1 MKIDWRRRAWL
12 IGWLVLTV
20 MVAARPALAI
30 TEKAAIKQFKTAA
43 KTRLGLLKSALDA
56 VRLTVIARGDA
67 CLTSRPRPA
76 GLRSSGSKTS
86 SMTSPTSRPR
96 SRMRCSTSPSTR
108 PPTAKR
114 RSWHSRMA
122 DRPSPSPWRSPTRP
136 AGSLGKCAT
145 PSSKLLAKTYRSV
158 NKRLAKTSA
167 AIARAGGRDA
177 LRRADAPAA
186 AVVRILGRT
195 PRRDP
200 LRPRPRPHRE
210 RQYYLTRTRPASGSG
225 DDGLV
230 SGQNLTVSAIPMI
243 ANAPGED
250 QQVTSGGRG
259 RFLARLGDTVPLPR
273 SNYLVGVTPG
283 LGASASSSFAIR

>member
-20 MVAARPALAI
+20 MVAARPAVAI

-67 CLTSRPRPA
+67 FNVATATGGFTVLGVQDLVDDLADFQATVEDALFDVAVDTAADGEAALVALADGGPAVPVPLAFANLPGGLPRQVRDA
-76 GLRSSGSKTS
+76 V
-86 SMTSPTSRPR
+86 
-96 SRMRCSTSPSTR
+96 
-108 PPTAKR
+108 A
-114 RSWHSRMA
+114 
-122 DRPSPSPWRSPTRP
+122 
-136 AGSLGKCAT
+136 
-145 PSSKLLAKTYRSV
+145 KLLTKTYRSV

-167 AIARAGGRDA
+167 AIARAGDA
-177 LRRADAPAA
+177 TLFVELTPPRQLSFAFSDERHDAIRFDLALDLTVSA
-186 AVVRILGRT
+186 STTT
-195 PRRDP
+195 PD
-200 LRPRPRPHRE
+200 E
-210 RQYYLTRTRPASGSG
+210 TRLWIGGTTAL
-225 DDGLV
+225 D
-230 SGQNLTVSAIPMI
+230 GQNLTVSAIPMI